1 MSAQLIIPQAPEK
14 NPLAGPKK
22 SVLDS
27 AAEDMMIMRLDG
39 KTIHSDGI
47 REKADDDDD
56 DVTK

>member
-1 MSAQLIIPQAPEK
+1 MPLITSQAPEK

-47 REKADDDDD
+47 REKADDDDEG
-56 DVTK
+56 TK